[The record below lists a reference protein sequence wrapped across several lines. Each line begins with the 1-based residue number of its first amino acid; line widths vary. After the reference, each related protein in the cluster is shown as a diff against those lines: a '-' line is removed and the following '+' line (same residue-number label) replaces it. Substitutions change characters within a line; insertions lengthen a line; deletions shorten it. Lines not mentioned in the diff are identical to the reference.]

1 MRWVFAENQGKN
13 YGKNIKFN
21 NFKMISKLLC
31 GARARDG
38 TIAYVEN
45 LVCENPFVSICLGP
59 TLAKQVCSLGALGE
73 TRAGL
78 VSHYS

>member
-31 GARARDG
+31 GGKARVSA
-38 TIAYVEN
+38 IAYVEN
-45 LVCENPFVSICLGP
+45 LFVKVYLCQSAC
-59 TLAKQVCSLGALGE
+59 TYA
-73 TRAGL
+73 
-78 VSHYS
+78 